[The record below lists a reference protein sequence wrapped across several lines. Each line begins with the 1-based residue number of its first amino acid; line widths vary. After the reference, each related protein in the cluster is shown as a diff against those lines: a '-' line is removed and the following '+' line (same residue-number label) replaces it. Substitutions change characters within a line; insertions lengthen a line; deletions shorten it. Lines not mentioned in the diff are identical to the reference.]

1 MVIVINDFAINLS
14 ITFPSPH
21 GIQGLPRK
29 LPSAVLQRFNEC
41 LSSGAPTPE
50 EDQKIIAEAIFEWA
64 REFGAI
70 EAWTVS
76 LW

>member
-1 MVIVINDFAINLS
+1 
-14 ITFPSPH
+14 
-21 GIQGLPRK
+21 

-41 LSSGAPTPE
+41 LISGAPTPE